1 MIAALLFFLCVVA
14 LSLMGLAAW
23 VLILP
28 PRPDY
33 SADDFELENLRTDR
47 RTDAGHITDR

>member
-1 MIAALLFFLCVVA
+1 
-14 LSLMGLAAW
+14 MGFAAW

-33 SADDFELENLRTDR
+33 SGDDFELPNLRTDR
-47 RTDAGHITDR
+47 RMDAGHITER

>member
-1 MIAALLFFLCVVA
+1 VIAALLLFLCLA
-14 LSLMGLAAW
+14 AIGLMGLAAW

-33 SADDFELENLRTDR
+33 SADDFELPNLRTEG
-47 RTDAGHITDR
+47 RTDAGHITER